1 MGNLWLSICG
11 RFVGTQWVNLYL
23 FSINLRVMDVELA
36 LKFIEDLLVRKSARK
51 LTEDEKAILKGSWD
65 DLTLDQ
71 IPGQYS
77 CQNAADI
84 RKTASKLWQDIST
97 VFEPPIKVTKPKLK
111 GIIEQQW
118 RLRQEPEPKNSEL
131 PIITPPQSSDRLTA
145 RDFVGRE
152 EAIADLDRMVERGAT
167 CILIQSPGGVGK
179 TVLAERYLSQRF
191 NQPLL
196 RFDIAKDT
204 QNINSAE
211 GWIEQNLRKL
221 GEEPGREFLVS
232 CDRLRSK
239 LQSEAIG
246 ILVDNLEP
254 ALDKNGQFIS
264 NHRSYVELL
273 RVLCD
278 PSLKSLTL
286 ITSRERVCENLDI
299 TLYPLKVLSVKAWRE
314 YFSQEGLGNNSSV
327 LGEIHQAY
335 GGNALAM
342 KVLRQSIAFDYQG
355 DLEDYWKCHY
365 TEEGILPE
373 KAIENLLVEQFS
385 RLESVDIRA
394 YQLLCR
400 MGCFRYQD
408 VPTVPTEGLLCL
420 LWDVPERDALGA
432 IKTLCD
438 RGLIERVNRE
448 YKLHPLIRQEAFER
462 LKISEDWEKAN
473 RIAAGF
479 WTESVDTIETE
490 IDAITALEAYYQYLQ
505 IEDFDSAADV
515 IAKERDHIY
524 EMDEPLGCSFY
535 RLGLL
540 IEIEKAINTIK
551 NQVNLGFS
559 LVRIYN
565 ILGDTYWMTGKL
577 QNALLAHEKSAEIA
591 QKISTQKKEGD
602 VNKKIDR
609 LYSVSFFNQALCKL
623 ELLEFSEA
631 IKLLEIYLSSRD
643 NYSNFKSFY
652 TYSFLAFC
660 YWSINDRKQSQIF
673 LEQSISF
680 FREFNQIN
688 TSRDRQIWCF
698 GYYYI
703 FTGKTYHKLEQIDNA
718 EIQYNGAISFAN
730 QTNFLQLKAKGL
742 TGLGEIYMQSNCETA
757 LSHHNESIQIL
768 DKIGAKCDLAE
779 AYYQLGLT
787 YQAIGETANSQD
799 YFNRAIALW
808 QKIDAPKQIER
819 VHQSMKN
826 Q

>member
-1 MGNLWLSICG
+1 MGNLWLGVCG
-11 RFVGTQWVNLYL
+11 GFVGNLWVNLNL
-23 FSINLRVMDVELA
+23 FSINLRVMDIEVA

-51 LTEDEKAILKGSWD
+51 LTENEKAILKGSWD
-65 DLTLDQ
+65 DLTLDR
-71 IPGQYS
+71 IPGKYS
-77 CQNAADI
+77 FQNAADI

-97 VFEPPIKVTKPKLK
+97 VFDPPIKVTKPKLK

-118 RLRQEPEPKNSEL
+118 RLRQEPEPKTSEL
-131 PIITPPQSSDRLTA
+131 PIIITSPENSDRLTE
-145 RDFVGRE
+145 RDFVGRK
-152 EAIADLDRMVERGAT
+152 EAIADLDCLVDRGAT

-232 CDRLRSK
+232 CDRLRTK
-239 LQSEAIG
+239 LHSNAIA
-246 ILVDNLEP
+246 ILIDNLEP
-254 ALDKNGQFIS
+254 ALDKNGKLID

-286 ITSRERVCENLDI
+286 ITSRERVCENLEM
-299 TLYPLKVLSVKAWRE
+299 TLYPLKVLSVEAWRE
-314 YFSQEGLGNNSSV
+314 YFSQEGLNADSPV
-327 LGEIHQAY
+327 LALIHKAY

-342 KVLRQSIAFDYQG
+342 NILRERIALDYQG
-355 DLEDYWKCHY
+355 DIEDYWEFHY
-365 TEEGILPE
+365 TEEGVSVE
-373 KAIENLLVEQFS
+373 TAVQNLLVEQFS
-385 RLESVDIRA
+385 RLESVDLTA

-408 VPTVPTEGLLCL
+408 VPTVPRNGLLCL
-420 LWDVPERDALGA
+420 LWDVPKRDALGA
-432 IKTLCD
+432 IERLWN

-462 LKISEDWEKAN
+462 LKLREDWEKAN
-473 RIAAGF
+473 RTAAEF
-479 WTESVDTIETE
+479 WTESVKTIETE

-540 IEIEKAINTIK
+540 IEIEKVINTIK

-565 ILGDTYWMTGKL
+565 ILGDTYWMTEKL

-591 QKISTQKKEGD
+591 QKISTQKRK
-602 VNKKIDR
+602 VMSIKK
-609 LYSVSFFNQALCKL
+609 
-623 ELLEFSEA
+623 
-631 IKLLEIYLSSRD
+631 
-643 NYSNFKSFY
+643 
-652 TYSFLAFC
+652 
-660 YWSINDRKQSQIF
+660 
-673 LEQSISF
+673 
-680 FREFNQIN
+680 
-688 TSRDRQIWCF
+688 
-698 GYYYI
+698 
-703 FTGKTYHKLEQIDNA
+703 
-718 EIQYNGAISFAN
+718 
-730 QTNFLQLKAKGL
+730 
-742 TGLGEIYMQSNCETA
+742 
-757 LSHHNESIQIL
+757 
-768 DKIGAKCDLAE
+768 
-779 AYYQLGLT
+779 
-787 YQAIGETANSQD
+787 
-799 YFNRAIALW
+799 
-808 QKIDAPKQIER
+808 
-819 VHQSMKN
+819 
-826 Q
+826 